1 MSTSIPFV
9 AEAERTPG
17 HTHVLLITTGSV
29 ASVKAPLIVE
39 ELLRYEN
46 VKVEVVATK
55 PSLVFYDADAIRKTG
70 VRVWRDGDEWPAAYK
85 IGDPILHIELRR
97 WADIVLVAPC
107 SANTLSKIAHGI
119 CDNLATSLMRA
130 LAPTTPTY
138 IFPAMNTLM
147 YEHPLTAE
155 HLRVVRD
162 VVKYTVSGPIGKLLA
177 CGDIGVGA
185 MTEWRDI
192 VQVVVDEFKLQT
204 NSVRG
209 GSSAGGFAHVG
220 KSVTHR

>member
-1 MSTSIPFV
+1 MTSFV
-9 AEAERTPG
+9 AKAERISG
-17 HTHVLLITTGSV
+17 YTHVLLITTGSV

-39 ELLRYEN
+39 ELLRYEK
-46 VKVEVVATK
+46 VKVEIVATK
-55 PSLVFYDADAIRKTG
+55 PSLVFYDPEAIRTAG
-70 VRVWRDGDEWPAAYK
+70 SRVWKDDDEWPATYK
-85 IGDPILHIELRR
+85 IGDPILHIEVRR

-107 SANTLSKIAHGI
+107 SANTLSKIAYGV

-162 VVKYTVSGPIGKLLA
+162 VVKYHVVGPIGKPLA
-177 CGDIGVGA
+177 CGDIGIGA

-192 VQVVVDEFKLQT
+192 VAIVANVFNLPKKVL
-204 NSVRG
+204 
-209 GSSAGGFAHVG
+209 
-220 KSVTHR
+220 